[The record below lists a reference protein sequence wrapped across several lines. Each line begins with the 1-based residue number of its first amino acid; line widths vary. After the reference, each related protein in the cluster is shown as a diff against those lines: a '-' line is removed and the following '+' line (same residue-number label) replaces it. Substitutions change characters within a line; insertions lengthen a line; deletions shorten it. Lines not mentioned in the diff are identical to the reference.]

1 VATSNRIITRDELD
15 RMLWG
20 AADILRGTTDAAD
33 FKNHILSLLFLKRL
47 NDVFEERRDYI
58 RTAYKGKSEKVIEQ
72 ALEDPDEYGEG
83 SYYVPKAARWSEL
96 MKVPENRGE
105 AIDKAMEA
113 IEEENAAYFEGI
125 LTTVRFNDER
135 RFGGNAKD
143 LDSFMQRLLVH
154 FSNIPLGNAN
164 LIDPD
169 ILGESYEY
177 LIDRFAE
184 GAGKKGGEF
193 RTPPTVV
200 RTLVEVLRPKEKM
213 RIHDP
218 TCGSGGMLIGC
229 GRHVE
234 DHGGNSRNM
243 TLTGQEKNFSTWA
256 IGKLNMLLHNFA
268 DADIRNGDT
277 IVSPRF
283 EEGGALQTFDR
294 VIANPP
300 FSLKEWHGL
309 SPEGPVDNDEP
320 EDDYETDEEEEAAAK
335 KKDKKSKVDP
345 KKVRERWENDVYR
358 RFKRGVPPS
367 TKGDTAFLQH
377 MVEVCNDKGM
387 IGVVMP
393 HGVLFRGG
401 VEGNI
406 RKALL
411 EEDLFEAVIGLPEKL
426 FYGTGIPAS
435 ILILNKNKP
444 KERQGHV
451 LFIDAST
458 AGFYHEGKNRNT
470 LRLEDILRIAAVFHT
485 FGDPEGTH
493 GLFDK
498 IAKEWTKS
506 CQMHRKRQLDHATT
520 DRLKDVVTR
529 KFDAEAEEIEQAR
542 QAVDAWYVAEHPG
555 GRTSLYKFAAVVSLR
570 EIGEENDFNLNI
582 SRYVD
587 SSDPPPQLNVKAEL
601 KKLLKLEEKRDA
613 AEQRMNELLAELGYD
628 R

>member
-1 VATSNRIITRDELD
+1 MAISNRIITRDELD

-47 NDVFEERRDYI
+47 NDVFDERRETI
-58 RTAYKGKSEKVIEQ
+58 RAAYKGKPQKVIDQ
-72 ALEDPDEYGEG
+72 ALEDPDEYGDG

-113 IEEENAAYFEGI
+113 IEEANAAYFEGI

-135 RFGGNAKD
+135 RFGGNAKE

-177 LIDRFAE
+177 LIDQFAE

-200 RTLVEVLRPKEKM
+200 RTIVELLKPKEKM

-218 TCGSGGMLIGC
+218 TCGSGGMLIGS
-229 GRHVE
+229 GRYVE
-234 DHGGNSRNM
+234 DHGGNPKNI

-256 IGKLNMLLHNFA
+256 IGKLNMLLHTLG

-277 IVSPRF
+277 ILNPRF

-300 FSLKEWHGL
+300 FSLKEWHGV
-309 SPEGPVDNDEP
+309 SPEGPAADDMDDDE
-320 EDDYETDEEEEAAAK
+320 DLDDEEETTSK
-335 KKDKKSKVDP
+335 KGKDKKSKVDP
-345 KKVRERWENDVYR
+345 KAVRKRWENDVYR
-358 RFKRGVPPS
+358 RFKRGVPPA
-367 TKGDTAFLQH
+367 TKGDMAFLLH

-393 HGVLFRGG
+393 HGVLFRGA
-401 VEGNI
+401 VEGQI
-406 RKALL
+406 RQALL
-411 EEDLFEAVIGLPEKL
+411 KEDLFEAVIGLPEKL

-435 ILILNKNKP
+435 LLILNKHKP
-444 KERQGHV
+444 KERQEQV
-451 LFIDAST
+451 LFIDASP

-470 LRLEDILRIAAVFHT
+470 LRLEDILRIASVFHAWAE
-485 FGDPEGTH
+485 PERVSEQI
-493 GLFDK
+493 DK
-498 IAKEWTKS
+498 LAKEWTKAS
-506 CQMHRKRQLDHATT
+506 QMHRKRQMDHAAN
-520 DRLKDVVTR
+520 DRLKKLVTE
-529 KFDAEAEEIEQAR
+529 KFDAEAQEIEQAR
-542 QAVDAWYVAEHPG
+542 KAVHAWLAAEHPG
-555 GRTSLYKFAAVVSLR
+555 GRTSLEKFAAVVSLK

-587 SSDPPPQLNVKAEL
+587 SSDPPPQLDVKAEL
-601 KKLLKLEEKRDA
+601 KKLRKLEEKRDA
-613 AEQRMNELLAELGYD
+613 AEQRMNSLLAELGYE